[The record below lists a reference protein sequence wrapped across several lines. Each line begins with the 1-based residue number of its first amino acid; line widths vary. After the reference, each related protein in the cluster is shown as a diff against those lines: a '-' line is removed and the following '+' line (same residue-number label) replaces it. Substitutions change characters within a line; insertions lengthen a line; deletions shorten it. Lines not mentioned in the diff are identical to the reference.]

1 MLTLL
6 MFLMLLAA
14 SVGLFVW
21 TRNKYIEHKDEWY
34 SDWNV
39 GFFLSCFA
47 MLAVLIIALAG
58 LGCQYSETIYLPLR
72 LDALNTTIEQQ
83 SAYITAGVDG
93 SIAQG
98 LEGLEIKREIQQTI
112 RERNELI
119 ATILYRQRSPWYLF
133 RPEMEG

>member
-6 MFLMLLAA
+6 GFLMLLA
-14 SVGLFVW
+14 VF
-21 TRNKYIEHKDEWY
+21 
-34 SDWNV
+34 V
-39 GFFLSCFA
+39 GFAIWTTKKAKDDSYGEWAMGVIVSCLA
-47 MLAVLIIALAG
+47 ILAVLIVAFISIG
-58 LGCQYSETIYLPLR
+58 TQYSDTIYLPLH
-72 LDALNTTIEQQ
+72 LDALSTTIEQQ
-83 SAYITAGVDG
+83 SAYITAGVDA

-133 RPEMEG
+133 RPEMGE

>member
-6 MFLMLLAA
+6 IYLVLLVV
-14 SVGLFVW
+14 SVGLVVW
-21 TRNKYIEHKDEWY
+21 FIKKYKSDSYGEWGIG
-34 SDWNV
+34 V
-39 GFFLSCFA
+39 FLSCFA
-47 MLAVLIIALAG
+47 VLAVLIIALADFG
-58 LGCQYSETIYLPLR
+58 TQYSSTIYLPLR

-112 RERNELI
+112 RDRNELI

-133 RPEMEG
+133 RLKMEE